1 MDCCRLVWG
10 FPPPLTP
17 ISVYVG
23 LGQRQGINQAWWY
36 CVPPHAV
43 GAGQTVRPRVID
55 SSFGRCCV
63 PPHATG
69 AGQTERPRV
78 IRPPPSRL
86 MLRSRIHGRARR
98 HSGLCP
104 SVPTICSVSLGVR
117 LELFAVLH
125 HMIYCKN
132 PGIVS

>member
-23 LGQRQGINQAWWY
+23 LGQRQGINPARWY

-69 AGQTERPRV
+69 AGQTERPQV
-78 IRPPPSRL
+78 IRPPPYILTFR
-86 MLRSRIHGRARR
+86 GRFPEWVRR
-98 HSGLCP
+98 HSGFCP
-104 SVPTICSVSLGVR
+104 LVPTACSVALALGGQIGALSVVTPR
-117 LELFAVLH
+117 DVTCDLL
-125 HMIYCKN
+125 
-132 PGIVS
+132 